1 MIPLKVIKISYD
13 STAKTY
19 AVILKEITGSKCL
32 PIIIGSFEAQSIA
45 LALESIDSPRPLT
58 HDLIC
63 DLINTDN
70 GSLKSVRINN
80 IKDGVFY
87 AQLEIES
94 NTFGSKII
102 DSRPSDAIT
111 IALKMNKPILVPTP
125 IIEKAI
131 LLEDSLVD
139 DNEKSINLSLS
150 TLKERL
156 ESAIEEEEYET
167 AAKLRD
173 KIIDLES

>member
-94 NTFGSKII
+94 RS
-102 DSRPSDAIT
+102 IT
-111 IALKMNKPILVPTP
+111 AF
-125 IIEKAI
+125 
-131 LLEDSLVD
+131 
-139 DNEKSINLSLS
+139 
-150 TLKERL
+150 
-156 ESAIEEEEYET
+156 
-167 AAKLRD
+167 
-173 KIIDLES
+173 

>member
-13 STAKTY
+13 STGKTY

-80 IKDGVFY
+80 IRDGVFY

-111 IALKMNKPILVPTP
+111 IALKMNKPILVPMP

-131 LLEDSLVD
+131 LLEDSFVD

>member
-1 MIPLKVIKISYD
+1 MVL
-13 STAKTY
+13 
-19 AVILKEITGSKCL
+19 LGSSL
-32 PIIIGSFEAQSIA
+32 
-45 LALESIDSPRPLT
+45 
-58 HDLIC
+58 C
-63 DLINTDN
+63 D
-70 GSLKSVRINN
+70 
-80 IKDGVFY
+80 
-87 AQLEIES
+87 
-94 NTFGSKII
+94 FGSKII

>member
-1 MIPLKVIKISYD
+1 MIPVKVIKISYD
-13 STAKTY
+13 SKARTY

-63 DLINTDN
+63 DLINSDN

-111 IALKMNKPILVPTP
+111 IALKMKKPILVPKP

-131 LLEDSLVD
+131 LLEESPVD

-156 ESAIEEEEYET
+156 ESAIEEEEYEI